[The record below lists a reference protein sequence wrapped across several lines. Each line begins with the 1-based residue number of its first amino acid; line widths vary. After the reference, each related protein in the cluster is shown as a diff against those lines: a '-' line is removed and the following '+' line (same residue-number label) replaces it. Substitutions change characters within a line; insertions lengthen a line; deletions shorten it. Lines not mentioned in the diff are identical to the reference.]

1 MSYLEMPADDRKN
14 YDEIVKTL
22 KKEFRPDGASFVAM
36 REFEKKK
43 LLPGESPA
51 MFLHNLRKL
60 LDVAMPE
67 LGEGKEQMLLHHF
80 IEGLPKEVARLM
92 RTSSEIE
99 NTKKA
104 LNKARLLILTIDQS
118 FAESNAS
125 LSSSDHSRR
134 DDRIEKLEGL
144 ISQLCTKLDAIEK
157 EKMASVQKQPREQST
172 GPLSAT
178 GANGMVTLLE
188 IVALLCV
195 LIAISLGM
203 GVPSVGEMPAGRL
216 FRSMEAAGTNSIGPH
231 Y

>member
-22 KKEFRPDGASFVAM
+22 KKEFRPDGACFVAM

-43 LLPGESPA
+43 LLLGESPA

-60 LDVAMPE
+60 LDVAMPA
-67 LGEGKEQMLLHHF
+67 LGKGKEQMLLHHF
-80 IEGLPKEVARLM
+80 IEGLTKEVARLM
-92 RTSSEIE
+92 HTSSEIE

-104 LNKARLLILTIDQS
+104 LNKAQLLILTIDQS

-125 LSSSDHSRR
+125 LSLSDHSRR

-203 GVPSVGEMPAGRL
+203 GVPSVGEMPAGHL
-216 FRSMEAAGTNSIGPH
+216 FRSMEAAGTNSVGPH